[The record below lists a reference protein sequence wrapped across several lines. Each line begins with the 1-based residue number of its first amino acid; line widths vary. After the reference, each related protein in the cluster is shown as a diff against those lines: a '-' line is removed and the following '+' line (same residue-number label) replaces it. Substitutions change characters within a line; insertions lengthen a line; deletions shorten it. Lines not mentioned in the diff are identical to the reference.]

1 MGKLHI
7 VWDKVKGT
15 FKVIRETFI
24 SAWKKYVVEA
34 IKRHKSIKPI
44 IFMNTPIEKTKKD
57 AIGIHASVN
66 AIRRAI
72 KEGAKMIGI
81 IAEYGAGKTSL
92 TELLVKKQKTKVTR
106 INLWDTL
113 SEDND
118 DKTEINHLTKA
129 FIYQLAMGKSAYRA
143 EHVNKILSNN
153 YGVIS
158 FSTGYIRTWFFMILA
173 AIFETIYLIGKEVA
187 PSTLELFELDI
198 DVNWASFLNDFSPIC
213 RLIAF
218 LFVGLAILDASIVY
232 SHWKTESKRV
242 TDVGE
247 VFSVYSYVHRCLR
260 KWFKPRLIVI
270 EDLDRIEEPEKVIS
284 FLKELYR
291 YNNLCKPLI
300 RKAPVFIISIA
311 PESRLKSKQG
321 AESGKEISYIYSKVF
336 DYTVSLK
343 PIHYDD
349 YETVLQDILDSEKSK
364 KARLNAILSKEEKLN
379 DGKVSEVFAWLYRGE
394 NLTLR
399 DLKERLNDAIELYI
413 ELLNKN
419 YGGNPAISF
428 RTCVCVTYLEKNY
441 GKVFYELIENE
452 RLLSDILQMS
462 YQWRNDRTITT
473 LEDFTNEV
481 KKLSD
486 NEMADDLAELIYL
499 RVLDTDYR
507 MYFYSFP
514 KGSYIKNAD
523 EKDICNYIE
532 YPNDYQ
538 YEYSEVCAKV
548 ARLKEQERLEKVYEA
563 IKRTAYTVGRGY
575 FPKIIFEQVDLFER
589 AYHVD
594 ENMCLSTLV
603 KEFGWSEENS
613 KETIRIL
620 SNVKRF
626 FHKQHREH
634 SPDEIQRFWGGF
646 TDKLL
651 RKCKLMSDSSQ
662 IVQCRQILIEVFRHE
677 ILFFKKLY
685 VGMLDESNWVPFI
698 TMSEIKKIGDMEIS
712 IELMNENNINQESY
726 EEIREVFSKILNEK
740 QMEKALTLHESLF
753 RTCKTP
759 EVDEYLCDFM
769 CVNRMIVEEFY
780 FAICESVKQG
790 KLSGEIFTQYL
801 NELDTQQILEIHL
814 APINTMDLDGELK
827 EEIIEKLLKQG
838 YYELPLKYYCYKNEL
853 EKVDFKNDPEK
864 IIQSCE
870 EINRTNSTLIPLIR
884 SEIIKQND
892 GEGCEVYKELFWNDY
907 PLISIEEMQQFKEF
921 QDAMYSIDA
930 SNLEEEGLQEYLEY
944 INAKERI
951 GEECYSVFDN
961 LFRPDSLNCKDAK
974 IINIIISGLDYDKV
988 QMMTMSDEQLTE
1000 ILGWLS
1006 PALKLTVVDNVI
1018 ESMKLM
1024 KWILPEYEKLIL
1036 NRKGAVTYIELIN
1049 ELNLCTEYTIEWITG
1064 MEPQYGFNTVITT
1077 RLLESEHYEHYLVG
1091 KILFEQRFDYPMS
1104 DEVDEALVSL
1114 YCSDS
1119 PVIKYLSQSDAFVEK
1134 LMKDK
1139 SYTSFQKPLDM
1150 EIVEPFYRVKQTYHF
1165 MRFMIEKGSDQ
1176 HIIEYLR
1183 TLNEIET
1190 QEDSGAIAKLL
1201 INHIRFLE
1209 DETIYNHVKYRLW
1222 ENSEKARGYKGTLTQ
1237 KRNEYLKQIGKA

>member
-1 MGKLHI
+1 MINTNLINVLINNKFSNLNIVIKLIPNNQFVSLLTDLLENNKKIFIQLTNNPSNIDYFANGCKIYSNNNGDEGTTGRMI
-7 VWDKVKGT
+7 VSDTSINLARLGLKYKNKPLEEFYNELSSLCELAKNQMCLSFETIGNKTKENYQTLFTGNILDDDKLESNQKIR
-15 FKVIRETFI
+15 KVIKNGVLSLGIIGLKECVI
-24 SAWKKYVVEA
+24 NLEPNKIKQIKLINDVLDYLNNLMKKYSQE
-34 IKRHKSIKPI
+34 
-44 IFMNTPIEKTKKD
+44 TKLNF
-57 AIGIHASVN
+57 G
-66 AIRRAI
+66 
-72 KEGAKMIGI
+72 
-81 IAEYGAGKTSL
+81 
-92 TELLVKKQKTKVTR
+92 
-106 INLWDTL
+106 
-113 SEDND
+113 
-118 DKTEINHLTKA
+118 
-129 FIYQLAMGKSAYRA
+129 
-143 EHVNKILSNN
+143 
-153 YGVIS
+153 
-158 FSTGYIRTWFFMILA
+158 
-173 AIFETIYLIGKEVA
+173 IFETTNKNARKILLSTDKAIYG
-187 PSTLELFELDI
+187 TLENI
-198 DVNWASFLNDFSPIC
+198 
-213 RLIAF
+213 
-218 LFVGLAILDASIVY
+218 
-232 SHWKTESKRV
+232 
-242 TDVGE
+242 TD
-247 VFSVYSYVHRCLR
+247 
-260 KWFKPRLIVI
+260 
-270 EDLDRIEEPEKVIS
+270 
-284 FLKELYR
+284 
-291 YNNLCKPLI
+291 
-300 RKAPVFIISIA
+300 
-311 PESRLKSKQG
+311 
-321 AESGKEISYIYSKVF
+321 
-336 DYTVSLK
+336 
-343 PIHYDD
+343 
-349 YETVLQDILDSEKSK
+349 K
-364 KARLNAILSKEEKLN
+364 K
-379 DGKVSEVFAWLYRGE
+379 Y
-394 NLTLR
+394 
-399 DLKERLNDAIELYI
+399 
-413 ELLNKN
+413 
-419 YGGNPAISF
+419 
-428 RTCVCVTYLEKNY
+428 
-441 GKVFYELIENE
+441 YELIENE

-620 SNVKRF
+620 SNVKSF

>member
-7 VWDKVKGT
+7 VWDKVKET

-24 SAWKKYVVEA
+24 STWEKYVVEA
-34 IKRHKSIKPI
+34 IKRHNSIKPI

-158 FSTGYIRTWFFMILA
+158 FSTGYIRTWFFTILA

-198 DVNWASFLNDFSPIC
+198 DVNWAFFLNDFSPIC

-291 YNNLCKPLI
+291 YNNLCNPLI

-311 PESRLKSKQG
+311 PESRLKSKQEE
-321 AESGKEISYIYSKVF
+321 ESGREISSIYSKIF

-364 KARLNAILSKEEKLN
+364 KVKLNAILPKKEKMN

-428 RTCVCVTYLEKNY
+428 RTCVCVTYLEKSY
-441 GKVFYELIENE
+441 GKAFYELIENE

-486 NEMADDLAELIYL
+486 NEIADDLAELIYL

-538 YEYSEVCAKV
+538 YEYSEICAKMD
-548 ARLKEQERLEKVYEA
+548 RLKEQERLEKVNEA
-563 IKRTAYTVGRGY
+563 IRRTAHSEGIFH
-575 FPKIIFEQVDLFER
+575 FPKIILEQVDLFES
-589 AYHVD
+589 AYHID

-603 KEFGWSEENS
+603 KEVGWSNDNSEEI
-613 KETIRIL
+613 IRIL
-620 SNVKRF
+620 SNVKRYLQENSVVQ
-626 FHKQHREH
+626 KSE
-634 SPDEIQRFWGGF
+634 DIQQFWSEF
-646 TDKLL
+646 ADKLL
-651 RKCKLMSDSSQ
+651 SGCWLLSDVSQ
-662 IVQCRQILIEVFRHE
+662 IVQYRHILILVFERE

-685 VGMLDESNWVPFI
+685 IEMVDESDWVPFI
-698 TMSEIKKIGDMEIS
+698 TMSEIEKIGDLEIS
-712 IELMNENNINQESY
+712 FELMNENIISQESY
-726 EEIREVFSKILNEK
+726 QEIKDVFSSELIGK
-740 QMEKALTLHESLF
+740 QRDHALAVHKNLF
-753 RTCKTP
+753 RTVKTP
-759 EVDEYLCDFM
+759 EVDGYLCDFM
-769 CVNRMIVEEFY
+769 RVNKIIVDEFY
-780 FAICESVKQG
+780 FSICDSVKQG
-790 KLSGEIFTQYL
+790 KLSYKVFIQYL
-801 NELDTQQILEIHL
+801 NEIDIQLISEIHL
-814 APINTMDLDGELK
+814 APINTMDLDGDLK
-827 EEIIEKLLKQG
+827 EEIIEKLLIQG

-853 EKVDFKNDPEK
+853 EKVDFKNNSEI
-864 IIQSCE
+864 IIQSCK
-870 EINRTNSTLIPLIR
+870 EINRTNSELISLIR
-884 SEIIKQND
+884 SEIIKQSD
-892 GEGCEVYKELFWNDY
+892 GEWSEVYKELFWNDY
-907 PLISIEEMQQFKEF
+907 PLVSIEEMQKFKGF

-930 SNLEEEGLQEYLEY
+930 SKLEEEGLQKYLEY

-951 GEECYSVFDN
+951 GEECYSVFEN
-961 LFRPDSLNCKDAK
+961 LFWPDSLNCKDAN
-974 IINIIISGLDYDKV
+974 IINHIISGLDYDKV
-988 QMMTMSDEQLTE
+988 QMMTMSEEELTE

-1006 PALKLTVVDNVI
+1006 PELKLTVVDNVI

-1024 KWILPEYEKLIL
+1024 KWVLPEYEKLIF
-1036 NRKGAVTYIELIN
+1036 NKKGAVTYVELIN
-1049 ELNLCTEYTIEWITG
+1049 ELNLCTEYTIEWIIG
-1064 MEPQYGFNTVITT
+1064 QEPQYGFNTDITT

-1119 PVIKYLSQSDAFVEK
+1119 PVVKYLSQSVAFVEK
-1134 LMKDK
+1134 LMKDR
-1139 SYTSFQKPLDM
+1139 SYTAFQKPLDM
-1150 EIVEPFYRVKQTYHF
+1150 EIVEPFYCVKQTYHF

-1237 KRNEYLKQIGKA
+1237 KRNEYLKQIEKD